1 MNQQSR
7 ALFERLN
14 VITYPIY
21 HNDGRFEV
29 WKSQEK
35 SEHLYTIKEVGEKF
49 DIFDP
54 DQIMLADSMT
64 VNKVMDFIHND
75 LCIGSPLE
83 GAVVV
88 TMGKPNVVRNEQGF
102 VTALEDNEEEEV
114 EFDKSSSAFKMQE
127 IIEKAAKRQGVEAA
141 GTSLLRELA
150 ARKEINKRTSGTVK
164 KKRKIDLDDLDLE
177 DDI

>member
-7 ALFERLN
+7 AALFERLN
-14 VITYPIY
+14 VIAYPIY

-29 WKSQEK
+29 WKSQKK
-35 SEHLYTIKEVGEKF
+35 SEHLYTIKEAGEKF
-49 DIFDP
+49 NIFDP
-54 DQIMLADSMT
+54 DQTMLADNMT
-64 VNKVMDFIHND
+64 VAKVMDFIHND
-75 LCIGSPLE
+75 MCIGSPLE

-88 TMGKPNVVRNEQGF
+88 SMGKPNVVRNEQGF
-102 VTALEDNEEEEV
+102 ATALEDNEEKEV
-114 EFDKSSSAFKMQE
+114 EFDKSSTQE

-164 KKRKIDLDDLDLE
+164 KKRKIDLSDLDL
-177 DDI
+177 DDE